1 MLQTNASIMQNGR
14 FQLPNAAHGLQSGR
28 LQLPMLQIACG
39 KATSNNKTL
48 QIACKMQMACKMEVS
63 SSQMLQI
70 ACGKA
75 SSNYKMLQ
83 IACKMQMAY
92 KMEGFS
98 SQMLRIACGQATSN
112 YKLLQIAYK
121 LVKGSSSKM
130 LQMACKQKTFQTI
143 IQKPSGFSI
152 SLCLSSC
159 SFIFPGD
166 TLFSDNHVG
175 SLENAVGQKRWHCMA
190 LWGRKPFMLMA
201 MVSNTFLRAMSTSM
215 QTSIVAQFLA
225 ARLGGSKD
233 PVLIHVR
240 TEIPWWKTTMIDMAW
255 YDYGM
260 LWVNTLIY
268 L

>member
-1 MLQTNASIMQNGR
+1 MQVSCKIEGSSSQML
-14 FQLPNAAHGLQSGR
+14 H
-28 LQLPMLQIACG
+28 
-39 KATSNNKTL
+39 
-48 QIACKMQMACKMEVS
+48 MAWKMEGC

-70 ACGKA
+70 ACRKA
-75 SSNYKMLQ
+75 S
-83 IACKMQMAY
+83 
-92 KMEGFS
+92 
-98 SQMLRIACGQATSN
+98 SN

-121 LVKGSSSKM
+121 IVKGSSSKM

-152 SLCLSSC
+152 YLCLSSC
-159 SFIFPGD
+159 SLIFSGDGD

-175 SLENAVGQKRWHCMA
+175 SLENAVGHKRWHCMA

-240 TEIPWWKTTMIDMAW
+240 TEIPRWKTTMIDMAW

-260 LWVNTLIY
+260 LWANTLIY